1 MVALFFLGLF
11 VSDRLIDAFGR
22 HWWIA
27 PFRFGPLMVYVFFW
41 LARPQAQR

>member
-1 MVALFFLGLF
+1 MLLFAVGLF

-27 PFRFGPLMVYVFFW
+27 PFRFGPLMAYFVFV
-41 LARPQAQR
+41 LGRRDAQA